1 MTDTNFAKLTRSLFN
16 QQINARHV
24 DSWIYSEALGFDIPT
39 KAKAEHRAL
48 AELSRTPWLGLVVTT
63 AAQALRVGDI
73 TSNGERVEDLYRLW
87 VDNGL
92 KAQQMAFYRAVL
104 AYGNAFTVTTLGVDG
119 RAKIRFVSPTRCA
132 VIYNDPADIYPVQA
146 IEVAPRKGDRARYWL
161 YSPGVT
167 QLVEVD
173 NRDPDGRGYVVL
185 EEFETGLDVVPVVEA
200 CNQRT
205 LDGKVIGE
213 VTPLIPTAQRINKS
227 AYDRL
232 LMQHF
237 NSWRVRYA
245 TGIDLPR
252 EQVNTP
258 EIQAYG
264 VGAESSPAPALPS
277 VDPLDPMG
285 RKKPPLNAEE
295 VEKVKLRLAQDD
307 FLISDSPETSFG
319 TLEASSMDDII
330 SAFKTDVE
338 SLAAV
343 SQTPAHALVGSMIN
357 VSGDALAEARA
368 PLTQKISERQEMI
381 GDAFVRTLKIAA
393 GLMGDNA
400 TVEDPY
406 LTISWRDM
414 EIRSLS
420 QAADAL
426 GKASQMLEIPAR
438 GLWDRIPGT
447 DAAELQKWEKL
458 HEEET
463 KNDPLAALARRQTT
477 PISEPQFKAVS

>member
-1 MTDTNFAKLTRSLFN
+1 MTDSNFAKLTQTLFN
-16 QQINARHV
+16 QQSNARRV
-24 DSWIYSEALGFDIPT
+24 DSWIYSEALGFEIPH

-167 QLVEVD
+167 QLVEED
-173 NRDPDGRGYVVL
+173 NSDPDGKGYVVL
-185 EEFETGLDVVPVVEA
+185 EEFETGLDVCPVVEA

-237 NSWRVRYA
+237 NSWKVRYA

-252 EQVNTP
+252 EEVNTP
-258 EIQAYG
+258 EIKPYVPG
-264 VGAESSPAPALPS
+264 EGIRGPVGQPPINAPAPI
-277 VDPLDPMG
+277 DE
-285 RKKPPLNAEE
+285 AEA
-295 VEKVKLRLAQDD
+295 EKVKLRLAQDD
-307 FLISDSPETSFG
+307 FLVSSYADAKFG

-330 SAFKTDVE
+330 AAFKADVE

-393 GLMGDNA
+393 GLMGDYD

-458 HEEET
+458 HEEDA
-463 KNDPLAALARRQTT
+463 KNDPLTAIARRQTT